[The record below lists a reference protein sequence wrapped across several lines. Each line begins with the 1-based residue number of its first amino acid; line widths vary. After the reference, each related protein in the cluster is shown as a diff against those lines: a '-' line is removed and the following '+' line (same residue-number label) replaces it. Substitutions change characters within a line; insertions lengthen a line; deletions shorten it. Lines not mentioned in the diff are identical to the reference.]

1 MFKTISKLSFRRAVL
16 PIALLLLPACTSQTV
31 NLVNPQSG
39 ATLECSGSGFGLASA
54 WVQGHIDDCIR
65 RSETRGYVP
74 IDKLTSEQRVDLER
88 RGVLPKNS
96 GTPAPD
102 S

>member
-1 MFKTISKLSFRRAVL
+1 MSTRISQLSFRRAIL
-16 PIALLLLPACTSQTV
+16 PIALLLLPACASHAV

-65 RSETRGYVP
+65 RSKTRGYIP
-74 IDKLTSEQRVDLER
+74 IDKLTSEQRADLER
-88 RGVLPKNS
+88 RGLLHKNS
-96 GTPAPD
+96 GTPAPN